1 MTPRQP
7 DLSPSPGGS
16 GGGGAVGVGVAA
28 TQALQQGWPEMST
41 PSMPVQTAAD
51 AEKLLEA
58 TRLPTPL
65 QQTSSAM
72 LTPDQAHD
80 AQALA
85 FQGLSSRDPFAQFR
99 ATPTPLPRPRHN

>member
-1 MTPRQP
+1 MSPLPRVTSEADAMTPRQP

-16 GGGGAVGVGVAA
+16 GGGGAAGL
-28 TQALQQGWPEMST
+28 ALRQGWPEMST

-51 AEKLLEA
+51 ARSFSSYA
-58 TRLPTPL
+58 LPTPL
-65 QQTSSAM
+65 QQTSPAM

-85 FQGLSSRDPFAQFR
+85 FRV
-99 ATPTPLPRPRHN
+99 

>member
-7 DLSPSPGGS
+7 DPSPSPGGS
-16 GGGGAVGVGVAA
+16 GGGGAA

-51 AEKLLEA
+51 AEKLLAA